1 MMCLLRSS
9 WGRAKD
15 VTDVLKTYHIYIKK
29 DLTDF
34 KAINK
39 TRKTVHLLHSGLLRS
54 SLQLED

>member
-1 MMCLLRSS
+1 MLQMF
-9 WGRAKD
+9 
-15 VTDVLKTYHIYIKK
+15 LKTYHIYIKK

-54 SLQLED
+54 LQLED